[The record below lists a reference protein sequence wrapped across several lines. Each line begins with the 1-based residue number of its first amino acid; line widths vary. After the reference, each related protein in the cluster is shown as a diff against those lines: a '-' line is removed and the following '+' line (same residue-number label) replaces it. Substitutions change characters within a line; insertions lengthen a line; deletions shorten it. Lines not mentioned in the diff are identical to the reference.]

1 MNPLQ
6 FSDRFAGGLIEFR
19 NLWQE
24 RVCHLPDPADDPR
37 VIGIFPSLERSLP

>member
-24 RVCHLPDPADDPR
+24 RVCHLPDPTDDPR